1 MNRPVAPDETWTA
14 EECAR
19 AWGVKP
25 ATWLGYVSR
34 GQAPAALPEPDRS
47 GRRQWDAEAV
57 RRFPRP
63 GAGRSR
69 AGATARAD
77 ELLGEMR
84 EVAEQVERLRAAQ
97 RELLRTGRGAGLE
110 ILAMSRALG
119 ISRQTAYSWLS
130 AEEGA
135 ATRSGGPDHG

>member
-1 MNRPVAPDETWTA
+1 VSDPAVWTA

-25 ATWLGYVSR
+25 TTWHGYVSR
-34 GQAPAALPEPDRS
+34 GQAPAPLPDRDAA
-47 GRRQWDAEAV
+47 GRRLWDAEQV

-69 AGATARAD
+69 AGATAEAGD
-77 ELLGEMR
+77 LLDEMR
-84 EVAEQVERLRAAQ
+84 AVAEQVERLRGAQ
-97 RELLRTGRGAGLE
+97 RELLSAGRRAGLE
-110 ILAMSRALG
+110 IVAMARALG

-130 AEEGA
+130 AEGGTT
-135 ATRSGGPDHG
+135 TRTGSSDHN

>member
-1 MNRPVAPDETWTA
+1 LVNPAGTWTA

-34 GQAPAALPEPDRS
+34 GQAPAPLPERDAA
-47 GRRQWDAEAV
+47 GRRRWDAAQV
-57 RRFPRP
+57 RDFPRP

-69 AGATARAD
+69 AGAGPAA
-77 ELLGEMR
+77 EALLAEMR
-84 EVAEQVERLRAAQ
+84 EVAERIEALRGTQ
-97 RELLRTGRGAGLE
+97 RELLRSGRDAGLE

-130 AEEGA
+130 
-135 ATRSGGPDHG
+135 PDQGSDQP